1 MAARICFLLLSA
13 ILLRQIALVYV
24 SSMDCGHSRLRCDR
38 REPAKQRRTN
48 VAGMNV
54 MMYYLRHVSKIPA
67 MNAIMAPVSAVMIF
81 PMKGAQDDCMARAQ
95 TKPTRMP

>member
-1 MAARICFLLLSA
+1 MAARICFLLLPA

-38 REPAKQRRTN
+38 REPVKSKAN

-81 PMKGAQDDCMARAQ
+81 PMKGAQDDCMARAH